1 VAISDLM
8 RLTSFTIAPGACWDA
23 DVQVSRFPVG
33 WLDSLTREYHRRP
46 EIKDGWSL
54 PSRSLAELL
63 TGLDPAVMHVSS
75 DLTAEHFITA
85 HSAADTDVLATAI
98 ASWAATDVTPDD
110 PDADWW
116 DRFSPDDLRFEEA
129 HLDLLSHS
137 SHPNGTAAPAQ
148 AMFRL
153 LPTFLAQQVVDAGLE
168 LLGKPRTFI
177 LGPPQTDG
185 RRSAVLWPPQKIT
198 DEKAGEGLVTAKIT
212 FHVETVPNHPVPHV
226 HADLSISRFP
236 LAPVAYIPA
245 RGDGPPAATVWL
257 YAPEGFLRRQEPH
270 TLLAASAQHI
280 WAKGTGT
287 RQWQW
292 KPGLASTLARLTHLT
307 FPAPEKVFTDPATAA
322 DEGGI
327 RAYILYSEGTRS
339 EADDPDNLD
348 TGDPDDTSAKPRS
361 LRHAAKTG
369 FVPADHIEVHE
380 RLADLLHPHGLL
392 PLAPCR
398 RRGNRVYRRAKPAEP
413 AGEPYTL
420 EVWAQS
426 RNTRE
431 AVLAALQHHHGLTPS
446 TDPHDPATI
455 HFAGTPALR
464 VVLKDVGTLG
474 AGIERAEGDR
484 RPQSTLLGLH
494 AKRVLDEIGK
504 SPEPR
509 AAIFELEDDKYF
521 SRIRKIDPKPALK
534 KAFARS
540 DRRLQCLRPAKLF
553 KPPSR
558 PWTSTK
564 KRPPEPYPGTN
575 LTVSTIHRASAAIND
590 ALRQLGRIG
599 TYETPADLPDLEQI
613 GIWLHHS
620 GSTCIPIVIRLGTD
634 GTATAYLASASRDP
648 IAPISYSDLPKA
660 LAEGKGRIGSSP
672 RQKAAIAQFLI
683 NALGVGGTGHDTHD
697 RVVFARS
704 ASFRTWGW
712 DWLQDKHIQPDR
724 LALPGTDLSDPSQT
738 SFLSPEECPGLR
750 IIRVRDRSTTMEVAR
765 GFAADYDKT
774 SPRSHGLF
782 AFNDRIFY
790 SVNPRPDQM
799 QAPLSATKLDPDI
812 QGNYFTQVSN
822 PVPLEIYPAFLQP
835 IDDAAAYAI
844 LTSRLRRIYLHTEQA
859 TRFPA
864 VLHLCELADEYL

>member
-1 VAISDLM
+1 MAISDLM
-8 RLTSFTIAPGACWDA
+8 RLTSFTIAPGARWDA
-23 DVQVSRFPVG
+23 DVQVSRFPAG

-54 PSRSLAELL
+54 PSRSLTELL
-63 TGLDPAVMHVSS
+63 IGLDPAIAYVNS
-75 DLTAEHFITA
+75 DLTAGDFITA
-85 HSAADTDVLATAI
+85 QSAADTDVLATAI

-110 PDADWW
+110 PDAGWW
-116 DRFSPDDLRFEEA
+116 DRFGPDDLRFKQEPI
-129 HLDLLSHS
+129 DLLSYS
-137 SHPNGTAAPAQ
+137 GHPNGTAAPAT

-153 LPTFLAQQVVDAGLE
+153 LPTFLAQRVVDAGLD

-177 LGPPQTDG
+177 LGPPQADG

-236 LAPVAYIPA
+236 LAPVSYIPA

-257 YAPEGFLRRQEPH
+257 HAPEGFLRQQEPH
-270 TLLAASAQHI
+270 TLLAASAQHV
-280 WAKGTGT
+280 WAKGTGN

-292 KPGLASTLARLTHLT
+292 RPGLASTLARLTHLT

-322 DEGGI
+322 EEGGI

-339 EADDPDNLD
+339 EAGDPDDLD
-348 TGDPDDTSAKPRS
+348 TGDPDDTSGKPRS

-380 RLADLLHPHGLL
+380 RLADLLHPQGLL
-392 PLAPCR
+392 PLAPCP
-398 RRGNRVYRRAKPAEP
+398 RRGKRVYRRAKPAEP

-420 EVWAQS
+420 EVWTQS
-426 RNTRE
+426 SNTRA

-446 TDPHDPATI
+446 TDPDDPDTI
-455 HFAGTPALR
+455 HFAGTPALT
-464 VVLKDVGTLG
+464 VILKDVGALG
-474 AGIERAEGDR
+474 AGIERAPGDK

-494 AKRVLDEIGK
+494 AKHVLSEIGR
-504 SPEPR
+504 SPAPR

-553 KPPSR
+553 KPPTR

-564 KRPPEPYPGTN
+564 KPPPAPYPGTN
-575 LTVSTIHRASAAIND
+575 LTVGTIYRASAAIND

-634 GTATAYLASASRDP
+634 GTATAYLASANPDP
-648 IAPISYSDLPKA
+648 IAPIPYSDLARA
-660 LAEGKGRIGSSP
+660 LAEGKGRIGAGP
-672 RQKAAIAQFLI
+672 RQKAAISQFLI
-683 NALGVGGTGHDTHD
+683 NALGVGATGRDSHD

-712 DWLQDKHIQPDR
+712 DWLQDKHIRPDL
-724 LALPGTDLSDPSQT
+724 LALPGTDLSDPSEAR
-738 SFLSPEECPGLR
+738 FLSPQECPGLR
-750 IIRVRDRSTTMEVAR
+750 IVRVRDRSSTMEVAR
-765 GFAADYDKT
+765 GFAADYEKA
-774 SPRSHGLF
+774 SVRINGLF
-782 AFNDRIFY
+782 AFTDRIFY

-799 QAPLSATKLDPDI
+799 QAPLGATKFDPDI
-812 QGNYFTQVSN
+812 QRNYLTQVSN

-835 IDDAAAYAI
+835 GDDAAAYAI
-844 LTSRLRRIYLHTEQA
+844 LTSRLRRTYLHTEQA
-859 TRFPA
+859 TRYPA

>member
-1 VAISDLM
+1 VAISDQM
-8 RLTSFTIAPGACWDA
+8 RLTSFTIAPGACWDV
-23 DVQVSRFPVG
+23 DVQVSRFPST
-33 WLDSLTREYHRRP
+33 WLDSLAREYRRRP

-63 TGLDPAVMHVSS
+63 TGLDPAIVHVSS
-75 DLTAEHFITA
+75 NLTADHFITVQ
-85 HSAADTDVLATAI
+85 SAADTDVLATAI
-98 ASWAATDVTPDD
+98 ASWAATDVAGDCD
-110 PDADWW
+110 IDWW
-116 DRFSPDDLRFEEA
+116 DKFTPDDLRFEQTNI
-129 HLDLLSHS
+129 DLLNYSR
-137 SHPNGTAAPAQ
+137 HPNGTAAPAQ

-153 LPTFLAQQVVDAGLE
+153 LPTFLARQVVDTGLE
-168 LLGKPRTFI
+168 LLGQPRTFI

-236 LAPVAYIPA
+236 LAPVSYIPA
-245 RGDGPPAATVWL
+245 RGDGPAAATVWL
-257 YAPEGFLRRQEPH
+257 YAPEGFLRQQEPH

-292 KPGLASTLARLTHLT
+292 MPRLASTLARLTHLP
-307 FPAPEKVFTDPATAA
+307 FPTPEKVFTDPATAA
-322 DEGGI
+322 EEGGI
-327 RAYILYSEGTRS
+327 RAYILYSEGSRS
-339 EADDPDNLD
+339 EADDSDNLD
-348 TGDPDDTSAKPRS
+348 ANGPDDASGKPRS

-369 FVPADHIEVHE
+369 FVPSDHIEVHE
-380 RLADLLHPHGLL
+380 RLADLLHPYGLL
-392 PLAPCR
+392 PLTPCR
-398 RRGNRVYRRAKPAEP
+398 RIGKRVYRRSKPAEP
-413 AGEPYTL
+413 VGEPYTL
-420 EVWAQS
+420 ELWTQS

-446 TDPHDPATI
+446 PDPDDPAMM
-455 HFAGTPALR
+455 HFAGTPDLT

-484 RPQSTLLGLH
+484 RPLSTLLGLH
-494 AKRVLDEIGK
+494 AKRVLEEIRK
-504 SPEPR
+504 SPAPR

-553 KPPSR
+553 KPPSK

-564 KRPPEPYPGTN
+564 KRPPAPYPGTD
-575 LTVSTIHRASAAIND
+575 LTVGTIHRASAAIND

-599 TYETPADLPDLEQI
+599 TYETPVGLPDLEQI
-613 GIWLHHS
+613 GIWLHHA
-620 GSTCIPIVIRLGTD
+620 GSTCIPIVIRLGAD

-648 IAPISYSDLPKA
+648 MVPITYSDLPKA
-660 LAEGKGRIGSSP
+660 LAEGKGRIGP
-672 RQKAAIAQFLI
+672 GLRQKAAISQFLI
-683 NALGVGGTGHDTHD
+683 NALGVGATGGDSHD

-724 LALPGTDLSDPSQT
+724 LALPGTDLSDPVQA
-738 SFLSPEECPGLR
+738 SFLSPQECPGLR
-750 IIRVRDRSTTMEVAR
+750 IIRVRDRSSTMEVAR
-765 GFAADYDKT
+765 GFAADYDTT

-782 AFNDRIFY
+782 AFTDRIFY

-799 QAPLSATKLDPDI
+799 QAPLTATKFDPDI
-812 QGNYFTQVSN
+812 QRNFLTQVSN
-822 PVPLEIYPAFLQP
+822 PIPLEIYPAFLQP
-835 IDDAAAYAI
+835 GDDATAYAI
-844 LTSRLRRIYLHTEQA
+844 LTSRLRRTYLHTEQA

>member
-1 VAISDLM
+1 
-8 RLTSFTIAPGACWDA
+8 
-23 DVQVSRFPVG
+23 
-33 WLDSLTREYHRRP
+33 
-46 EIKDGWSL
+46 
-54 PSRSLAELL
+54 
-63 TGLDPAVMHVSS
+63 
-75 DLTAEHFITA
+75 
-85 HSAADTDVLATAI
+85 
-98 ASWAATDVTPDD
+98 
-110 PDADWW
+110 
-116 DRFSPDDLRFEEA
+116 
-129 HLDLLSHS
+129 
-137 SHPNGTAAPAQ
+137 
-148 AMFRL
+148 MFRL
-153 LPTFLAQQVVDAGLE
+153 LPTFLAQQVVNAGLE

-236 LAPVAYIPA
+236 LAPVSYIPP

-257 YAPEGFLRRQEPH
+257 HAPEGFLRKHEPH

-280 WAKGTGT
+280 WAKGTGN

-292 KPGLASTLARLTHLT
+292 MPRLASTLARLTHLP

-322 DEGGI
+322 EEGGI
-327 RAYILYSEGTRS
+327 RAYILYSEGSRS
-339 EADDPDNLD
+339 EADDSDNLD
-348 TGDPDDTSAKPRS
+348 VGGPDDASGKPRS

-369 FVPADHIEVHE
+369 FVPADHIEVQE
-380 RLADLLHPHGLL
+380 RLADLLHPYGLL
-392 PLAPCR
+392 PLVPCR
-398 RRGNRVYRRAKPAEP
+398 RTGKRVYRRSKPAEP
-413 AGEPYTL
+413 AGEPYIL
-420 EVWAQS
+420 ELWTQS

-446 TDPHDPATI
+446 PDPDDPAMM
-455 HFAGTPALR
+455 HFAGTLALT

-504 SPEPR
+504 SPAPR

-553 KPPSR
+553 KPPSK

-564 KRPPEPYPGTN
+564 KRPPAPYPGTN
-575 LTVSTIHRASAAIND
+575 LTVGTIHRASAAIND

-613 GIWLHHS
+613 GIWLHHD
-620 GSTCIPIVIRLGTD
+620 GRTCIPIVIRLGTD
-634 GTATAYLASASRDP
+634 GTATAYLASVSRDP
-648 IAPISYSDLPKA
+648 IAPIPYRDLPKA
-660 LAEGKGRIGSSP
+660 LAEGKGRIGPGS
-672 RQKAAIAQFLI
+672 RQKAAISQFLI
-683 NALGVGGTGHDTHD
+683 NALGVGATGGDSHD

-712 DWLQDKHIQPDR
+712 DWLQDKHIEPDR
-724 LALPGTDLSDPSQT
+724 LALPGTDQSDPGQA
-738 SFLSPEECPGLR
+738 SFLSPQECPGLR
-750 IIRVRDRSTTMEVAR
+750 IIRVRDRSSTMEVAR

-799 QAPLSATKLDPDI
+799 QAPLGATKFDPDI
-812 QGNYFTQVSN
+812 QRNFLTQVSN

-835 IDDAAAYAI
+835 GDDAAVYAI
-844 LTSRLRRIYLHTEQA
+844 LTSRLRRTYLHTEQA
-859 TRFPA
+859 TRYPA

>member
-1 VAISDLM
+1 VAISDHM

-23 DVQVSRFPVG
+23 DVQVSRFPST
-33 WLDSLTREYHRRP
+33 WLDSLTREYRRRP

-63 TGLDPAVMHVSS
+63 TGLDPAIVHVSS
-75 DLTAEHFITA
+75 NLTADHFITVQ
-85 HSAADTDVLATAI
+85 SAADTDVLATAI
-98 ASWAATDVTPDD
+98 ASWAATDVARDCD
-110 PDADWW
+110 IDWW
-116 DRFSPDDLRFEEA
+116 DQFTPDDLRFEQTGI
-129 HLDLLSHS
+129 DLLNYSR
-137 SHPNGTAAPAQ
+137 HPNGTAAPTQ

-153 LPTFLAQQVVDAGLE
+153 LPTFLARQVVDVGLE

-236 LAPVAYIPA
+236 LAPVSYIPA
-245 RGDGPPAATVWL
+245 RGDGPAAATIWL
-257 YAPEGFLRRQEPH
+257 YAPEGFLRQQEPH

-292 KPGLASTLARLTHLT
+292 MPRLASTLARLTHLP
-307 FPAPEKVFTDPATAA
+307 FPAPEKIFTDPATAA
-322 DEGGI
+322 EEGGI

-339 EADDPDNLD
+339 EADDIDV
-348 TGDPDDTSAKPRS
+348 GDPDDASGKPRS

-380 RLADLLHPHGLL
+380 RLAELLHPYGLL
-392 PLAPCR
+392 PLAPCG
-398 RRGNRVYRRAKPAEP
+398 RRGKRVYRRAQPAEP

-420 EVWAQS
+420 EVWTQS

-431 AVLAALQHHHGLTPS
+431 AVLAALQHHHGLTP
-446 TDPHDPATI
+446 TPEPDDLATI
-455 HFAGTPALR
+455 HFTGTPDLK
-464 VVLKDVGTLG
+464 VILKDVGTLG

-494 AKRVLDEIGK
+494 AKQVLDEIGR
-504 SPEPR
+504 SPAPR

-553 KPPSR
+553 KPPSK

-564 KRPPEPYPGTN
+564 KPPPAPYPGTN
-575 LTVSTIHRASAAIND
+575 LTVGTIYRASAAIND

-613 GIWLHHS
+613 GIWLHHA

-634 GTATAYLASASRDP
+634 GTATAYLASANPDP
-648 IAPISYSDLPKA
+648 IAPIPYSDLPRA
-660 LAEGKGRIGSSP
+660 LAEGKGRIGSGP
-672 RQKAAIAQFLI
+672 RQKTAISQFLV
-683 NALGVGGTGHDTHD
+683 NALGVGATGGDSHD

-712 DWLQDKHIQPDR
+712 DWLQDKHIQPDW
-724 LALPGTDLSDPSQT
+724 LALPGTDLSSDPNQA
-738 SFLSPEECPGLR
+738 SFLSPQECPGLR
-750 IIRVRDRSTTMEVAR
+750 IVRVRDRSTTMEVAR
-765 GFAADYDKT
+765 GFAADYEQT
-774 SPRSHGLF
+774 SVRINGLF
-782 AFNDRIFY
+782 AFTDRIFY
-790 SVNPRPDQM
+790 SINPRPDQM
-799 QAPLSATKLDPDI
+799 QAPLGATKLDPDI
-812 QGNYFTQVSN
+812 QRNYLTQVSN

-835 IDDAAAYAI
+835 GDDATAYAI
-844 LTSRLRRIYLHTEQA
+844 LTSRLRRTYLHTEQA